1 MATTAETLL
10 TRVHLT
16 GKSVYWCNIFKD
28 SDDPT
33 FVFLSYFWYAVY
45 AWDEAFDQLYKHICH
60 LVSFQSHV
68 GGVAVNIFAGISSAL
83 HRAMG
88 HNDPRSACNKSPSS
102 LLHFTSC

>member
-60 LVSFQSHV
+60 LVRSQSHV
-68 GGVAVNIFAGISSAL
+68 GGCS
-83 HRAMG
+83 
-88 HNDPRSACNKSPSS
+88 KSFCRNLKCSTQS
-102 LLHFTSC
+102 NGTQ